1 MPRILQVAIKR
12 GKAAPTDS
20 SGTASASL
28 FLVPIPPKFQPGTES
43 QRRWPE
49 VGIADITIDL
59 PEERFWPI
67 NRRSE
72 FGDHKDVYQ
81 CRPSPLAA
89 NFRVFVRRG
98 ITEEWVNIRL
108 QISPV

>member
-1 MPRILQVAIKR
+1 MTQHRRRVQRWARVAAIRARILQVAIKR

-49 VGIADITIDL
+49 VGIADITTDL
-59 PEERFWPI
+59 PEERFWTAGEVPEHSG
-67 NRRSE
+67 R
-72 FGDHKDVYQ
+72 
-81 CRPSPLAA
+81 
-89 NFRVFVRRG
+89 
-98 ITEEWVNIRL
+98 
-108 QISPV
+108 